1 MVQFLILYLA
11 LLNKNSPVFMIA
23 ASRFLIVEDELLIAE
38 TISDFLKGEG
48 CTEISIV
55 ESVDEAIEALNSSKI
70 DFVLTDIALG
80 NDKSG
85 IDLGSI
91 LHTRY
96 KIPFIYI
103 TSHADKGMIEKAK
116 HTHPSA
122 YILKPFKKE
131 DLLIAIELGLFSA
144 SMNTQWQTED
154 EELIIKDGR
163 AMVRLYRS
171 NILWLEAEGNYTSI
185 YLTGN
190 ERRVVR
196 TTLSDMEKQLSSSSF
211 VRIHKSFVVNKKHV
225 TEIKSTS
232 LLINGRELAIGRTY
246 LPNLSE
252 IFK

>member
-1 MVQFLILYLA
+1 
-11 LLNKNSPVFMIA
+11 MIA
-23 ASRFLIVEDELLIAE
+23 ASNFLIVEDELLIAE
-38 TISDFLKGEG
+38 TISDFLKAEG
-48 CTEISIV
+48 CTNILIA
-55 ESVDEAIEALNSSKI
+55 ESVDEAIELLNSNKI
-70 DFVLTDIALG
+70 NFVLTDIALG
-80 NDKSG
+80 SDRSG
-85 IDLGSI
+85 IDLGNLLNSQ
-91 LHTRY
+91 Y
-96 KIPFIYI
+96 KMPFIYI
-103 TSHADKGMIEKAK
+103 TSHADRVMIDKAK

-144 SMNTQWQTED
+144 SINSQKQNDE

-163 AMVRLYRS
+163 AMVRLYHS
-171 NILWLEAEGNYTSI
+171 SILWLEADGNYTSI

-196 TTLSDMEKQLSSSSF
+196 IALSDLEEQLSSSNF

-232 LLINGRELAIGRTY
+232 LIINEQELAVGRTY
-246 LPNLSE
+246 QANLSE

>member
-1 MVQFLILYLA
+1 
-11 LLNKNSPVFMIA
+11 MIA

-38 TISDFLKGEG
+38 TISDFLKAEG
-48 CTEISIV
+48 CFEIVIV
-55 ESVDEAIEALNSSKI
+55 ESVNEAIEQLNSSKI

-80 NDKSG
+80 DEKSG
-85 IDLGSI
+85 IDLGSL

-96 KIPFIYI
+96 KLPFIYI
-103 TSHADKGMIEKAK
+103 TSHADKAMIDKAK

-131 DLLIAIELGLFSA
+131 DLLIAIELCLFSA
-144 SMNTQWQTED
+144 TRNIQKQSDE

-163 AMVRLYRS
+163 AMVRLYHS
-171 NILWLEAEGNYTSI
+171 NILWLEADGNYTSI
-185 YLTGN
+185 HLTGN

-196 TTLSDMEKQLSSSSF
+196 TTLSDLEEQLSSPNF

-232 LLINGRELAIGRTY
+232 LIINDQELTVGRTY
-246 LPNLSE
+246 QANLSE
-252 IFK
+252 IFN